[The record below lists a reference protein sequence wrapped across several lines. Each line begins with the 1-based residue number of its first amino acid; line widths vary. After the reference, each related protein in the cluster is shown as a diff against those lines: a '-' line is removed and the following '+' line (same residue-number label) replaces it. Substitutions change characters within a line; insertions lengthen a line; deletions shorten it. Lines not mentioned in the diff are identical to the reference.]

1 MCDLLNPAGTSEGAY
16 DVTATATDVADFL
29 PAENLEAVPP
39 TSAAYY
45 DAIIQAFARGVAV
58 TLREEG

>member
-1 MCDLLNPAGTSEGAY
+1 
-16 DVTATATDVADFL
+16 VTATATDVADFL
-29 PAENLEAVPP
+29 PSDNLEAVPP

-45 DAIIQAFARGVAV
+45 EAVIQAFARGVAV